1 MSVAPGFG
9 PGCGSFRPP
18 LIVSVRNTRSDVI
31 NAAGRLFAE
40 RGYHGTSMRDL
51 GKELGLLGS
60 SLYSHVDS
68 KQDLL
73 VEVVEEGARL
83 FEASAEQ
90 ALAGG
95 TARDRLGALVA
106 GHVNVVLDNVDVA
119 RTFLNEARMLDAE
132 HRDRIVQVRDH
143 YEGVFR
149 TILADGVGDG
159 SFRSDIDPK
168 TASIY
173 ILSILNALERWYN
186 PAGLLNREGLTNELK
201 TFFIDGIG

>member
-1 MSVAPGFG
+1 V
-9 PGCGSFRPP
+9 
-18 LIVSVRNTRSDVI
+18 ISVRNTRSDVI
-31 NAAGRLFAE
+31 HAAGRLFAE

-60 SLYSHVDS
+60 SLYSHVES

-83 FEASAEQ
+83 FEGAVEQ
-90 ALAGG
+90 ARATSG
-95 TARDRLGALVA
+95 TARDRLAALVA
-106 GHVNVVLDNVDVA
+106 GHVNVVLDNVNVA

-132 HRDRIVQVRDH
+132 HRERIVEARDH

-149 TILADGVGDG
+149 SVLADGVGDG

-168 TASIY
+168 TSSIY
-173 ILSILNALERWYN
+173 ILSVLNALERWYD
-186 PAGLLNREGLTNELK
+186 PAGPLDRDELIGDLT
-201 TFFIDGIG
+201 TFLITGIG